1 MAKDTGCHHSVL
13 SKDNCRQRIFDHNN
27 LFQVVAPGSIAEE
40 VEEEKT
46 SVEQPEISY
55 SDTVKN
61 RANGE
66 MTGMDGLE
74 IITTVGLCTFCT

>member
-1 MAKDTGCHHSVL
+1 M
-13 SKDNCRQRIFDHNN
+13 
-27 LFQVVAPGSIAEE
+27 APGSIAEE

>member
-1 MAKDTGCHHSVL
+1 M
-13 SKDNCRQRIFDHNN
+13 
-27 LFQVVAPGSIAEE
+27 APGSISEE

-46 SVEQPEISY
+46 TVEQPEISY

-74 IITTVGLCTFCT
+74 IITTVGLCTLCT

>member
-1 MAKDTGCHHSVL
+1 MAKESLITT
-13 SKDNCRQRIFDHNN
+13 N
-27 LFQVVAPGSIAEE
+27 LFQVVAPGSISEE

-46 SVEQPEISY
+46 EVEQPEISY

-66 MTGMDGLE
+66 MTGLACR
-74 IITTVGLCTFCT
+74 LSQL

>member
-1 MAKDTGCHHSVL
+1 MAKESLITT
-13 SKDNCRQRIFDHNN
+13 N
-27 LFQVVAPGSIAEE
+27 LVQVVAPGSISEE

-46 SVEQPEISY
+46 EVEPPEISY

-66 MTGMDGLE
+66 MTGLAWR
-74 IITTVGLCTFCT
+74 LSRL

>member
-1 MAKDTGCHHSVL
+1 MAKESLITT
-13 SKDNCRQRIFDHNN
+13 N
-27 LFQVVAPGSIAEE
+27 LVQVVAPGSISEE

-46 SVEQPEISY
+46 EVEQPEISY

-66 MTGMDGLE
+66 MTGLACR
-74 IITTVGLCTFCT
+74 LSQL